1 MLGIKMPQDI
11 NQPITFIFRDNTFIK
26 LLESGNYENKKEVL
40 IKSKNLK
47 INIIDFGKFQKIIL
61 CQDQTSEVE
70 IEKKRKIFISD
81 ISHELK
87 TPLTIIQGYA
97 EMLNEDKS
105 IANKSATK
113 LILEQSKHMS
123 SIINDLLTL
132 TKLESK
138 SQSLKFEPVSFK
150 KLFSKLKLDS
160 KILLKNKKININFQ
174 ASNILIKADE
184 SDMYT
189 LLMNLITNAIR
200 YTDKGSINVKWII
213 NSKKIPQLII
223 SDTGIGIPKASLNKI
238 LDRFYRVDP
247 SRSRI
252 TGGTGLGLSIVKEIV
267 EAHESKL
274 IINSKERVGTEVII
288 EFPKNY
294 LI

>member
-132 TKLESK
+132 TK
-138 SQSLKFEPVSFK
+138 
-150 KLFSKLKLDS
+150 
-160 KILLKNKKININFQ
+160 NFFQ
-174 ASNILIKADE
+174 N
-184 SDMYT
+184 
-189 LLMNLITNAIR
+189 
-200 YTDKGSINVKWII
+200 
-213 NSKKIPQLII
+213 
-223 SDTGIGIPKASLNKI
+223 
-238 LDRFYRVDP
+238 
-247 SRSRI
+247 
-252 TGGTGLGLSIVKEIV
+252 
-267 EAHESKL
+267 
-274 IINSKERVGTEVII
+274 
-288 EFPKNY
+288 
-294 LI
+294 